1 MGAGWVAGSVR
12 ARLLLERRVGS
23 ETALAVAGA
32 GSLDEALGLLSL
44 GGLVPA
50 GQGATLE
57 RAQRAVAASL
67 ALQVRLLAAWIPR
80 DSAGGLRA
88 LASWFELVNMEDR
101 LATFAGAAP
110 RPPYELGMLSSAW
123 AAAAET
129 QSPDELRRVLAR
141 SSWGDPG
148 SDDVADIHLAL
159 RLAWARRV
167 ASQVPDARTWA
178 AGAVAIFL
186 AGELFLAGRPVDEDL
201 VRRVGL
207 GRAWRDAA
215 SPVDLRRLLPLFA
228 AWALEGVDDPAELWR
243 AELTWWRRVAVD
255 AERLARGRLDRGDVV
270 LGAVAL
276 LAFDAMLLSVALA
289 VAARDGSAPA
299 REVFDALC

>member
-1 MGAGWVAGSVR
+1 MGAGWIAGSVR
-12 ARLLLERRVGS
+12 ARLLLERRFGS

-32 GSLDEALGLLSL
+32 GSLDEALGLASVA
-44 GGLVPA
+44 GLIPD

-57 RAQRAVAASL
+57 RAQRGVAASL

-101 LATFAGAAP
+101 LATFVGVAP
-110 RPPYELGMLSSAW
+110 RTPYELGMLSSVW

-148 SDDVADIHLAL
+148 SDDIADIHLAL

-167 ASQVPDARTWA
+167 ASQVPDARPWA
-178 AGAVAIFL
+178 AGAVAILL

-201 VRRVGL
+201 VRRAAL
-207 GRAWRDAA
+207 GGAWRDAA
-215 SPVDLRRLLPLFA
+215 SPADLRRLLPPFA
-228 AWALEGVDDPAELWR
+228 AWALEGVDDVAELWR
-243 AELTWWRRVAVD
+243 AELMWWRRVVAD
-255 AERLARGRLDRGDVV
+255 AERLAHGRLDRGDVV
-270 LGAVAL
+270 LGTVAL
-276 LAFDAMLLSVALA
+276 LAFDAVLLTVALG
-289 VAARDGSAPA
+289 VAARDGSASA
-299 REVFDALC
+299 REVLDALC